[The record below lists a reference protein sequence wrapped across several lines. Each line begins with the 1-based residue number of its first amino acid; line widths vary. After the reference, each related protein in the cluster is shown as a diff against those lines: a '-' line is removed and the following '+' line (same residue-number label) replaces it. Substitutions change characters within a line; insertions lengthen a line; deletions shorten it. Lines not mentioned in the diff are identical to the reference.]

1 MKRLYKDK
9 EDAMICGVCSGIA
22 KYLNIDPS
30 IVRLGYVLFF
40 ILNPAAVFI
49 LYIAACIILP
59 EKTSIEQAHV
69 TERMDS
75 KARSA
80 TLLFLGIILIIL
92 GLILIPSWSWN
103 SIAKL
108 WGIAFDVLKIMLG
121 MSLIIAGV
129 IVLLIVLIGVSKLL
143 K

>member
-40 ILNPAAVFI
+40 ILNPAAAFI

-59 EKTSIEQAHV
+59 GKTSGEQIHV
-69 TERMDS
+69 AE
-75 KARSA
+75 KINNKVRSA
-80 TLLFLGIILIIL
+80 TLFFLGIILIIL
-92 GLILIPSWSWN
+92 GLILIPSWSW
-103 SIAKL
+103 SSTAKL
-108 WGIAFDVLKIMLG
+108 WGIAFDILKIMLG
-121 MSLIIAGV
+121 ISLIIAGIV
-129 IVLLIVLIGVSKLL
+129 ILLMVLVGVGKLL